1 MRSKD
6 EDDGWWDDTQA
17 DKIWK
22 EFGKES
28 TAPLSKNVPPDPQTV
43 STADEIDSQLKKEHL
58 ATERFQNERYRD
70 DSRLRKTVASWSLI
84 FVAIQLS
91 IADGLSIAYFVTMLY
106 RQMPIPTQVIVAW
119 LSATLVEIIG
129 ILWVVTR
136 SLFPFHDGLR
146 DKAAEKTGRMG
157 LKVSSPTT
165 FS

>member
-1 MRSKD
+1 MSSEDK
-6 EDDGWWDDTQA
+6 DDGWWDDTQA

-28 TAPLSKNVPPDPQTV
+28 TAPLSKSVRPDPRTV
-43 STADEIDSQLKKEHL
+43 SAADELDAQLKKERVT
-58 ATERFQNERYRD
+58 TEHFQNERYRD
-70 DSRLRKTVASWSLI
+70 DSRLRKTVASWSLT

-91 IADGLSIAYFVTMLY
+91 IVNGLSIAYFVAMLY
-106 RQMPIPTQVIVAW
+106 QRMPIPTQVIVAW

-146 DKAAEKTGRMG
+146 DKAAEKTGEMS